1 MGKPTKRQRKAVE
14 GIDVVALEQGVL
26 PAACRTWRGMLEAF
40 GRAKPVEAAGGVPLV
55 SRHNGRLKISRRAKK
70 VVAGRPF
77 AIRLYPRG
85 WLDALGVTGEA
96 LEVLRG
102 LPTFCGFVLRH
113 PRARRGRC
121 TNDVKFS
128 VFVESRSAAVS
139 DKVFEIGK
147 ASKAVFCLRVV
158 KPTGSI
164 LTKLIVPEASFDRT
178 IVRLERLIAKQ
189 RRPVRVGASGA
200 GFLTSG
206 PGAVVLWRK
215 GFASEVVSWVEV
227 ELYSRGLSGWNA

>member
-14 GIDVVALEQGVL
+14 GIDVVALEQGAM
-26 PAACRTWRGMLEAF
+26 PAACRTWRGMLEVF
-40 GRAKPVEAAGGVPLV
+40 GRAKPVEATGGVPLV
-55 SRHNGRLKISRRAKK
+55 SRHNGRLKISRRAEK
-70 VVAGRPF
+70 VLAGRPF
-77 AIRLYPRG
+77 AIRLYPRR
-85 WLDALGVTGEA
+85 WLDGFVVRGEA
-96 LEVLRG
+96 LEMLRG

-128 VFVESRSAAVS
+128 IFVKSRSAAVS

-147 ASKAVFCLRVV
+147 ATKAEFCLRVLE
-158 KPTGSI
+158 PAGSI
-164 LTKLIVPEASFDRT
+164 MTKLIVPEANFDRT
-178 IVRLERLIAKQ
+178 IVRLERLVAKQ

-200 GFLTSG
+200 GFLRSG

-215 GFASEVVSWVEV
+215 GFASEVGSWVEV
-227 ELYSRGLSGWNA
+227 ESYSAG